1 VADQHTREWLADA
14 KVIPRDGLSPA
25 DRISLDVFID
35 GREREIKQAL
45 GALCSALTGGRNSAL
60 PPAQGRSRGVGSESG

>member
-45 GALCSALTGGRNSAL
+45 ARL
-60 PPAQGRSRGVGSESG
+60 QSGP